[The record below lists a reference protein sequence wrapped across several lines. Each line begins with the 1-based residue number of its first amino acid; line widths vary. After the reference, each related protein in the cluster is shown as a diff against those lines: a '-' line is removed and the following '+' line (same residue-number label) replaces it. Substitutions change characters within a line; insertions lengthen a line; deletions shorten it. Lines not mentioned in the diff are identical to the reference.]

1 MATNSVSFKWHRPR
15 VERLEKFTKQGL
27 WMMAGDMAN
36 KAKHNAPYLNGHLSN
51 SIRRRWVNAS
61 EVEVVAGGK
70 FADKDIRYAVRRE
83 FENKKHPQTKHY
95 MKRAME
101 STLSGD
107 WKQKYF
113 GGITR

>member
-1 MATNSVSFKWHRPR
+1 MATNSVSFKWHKPR

-51 SIRRRWVNAS
+51 SIRRRLVNAS

-70 FADKDIRYAVRRE
+70 FGGRDIRYAVRRE
-83 FENKKHPQTKHY
+83 FENKKNPQTKHY

-101 STLSGD
+101 STMSGD